1 VEPEP
6 YLRALAETAA
16 QQAAVPIRVVDGTAD
31 APPSP
36 DAGMDAAVASLVLC
50 SVPDQARAL
59 AELRRVLR
67 PVASFASSSTSKP
80 TPPAWPGLS
89 ASPTSSGPSLL
100 AAATP
105 AATR

>member
-1 VEPEP
+1 LEVGAGNGRNFAHYLPAVTEPLAVEPEP

-16 QQAAVPIRVVDGTAD
+16 QQAV
-31 APPSP
+31 
-36 DAGMDAAVASLVLC
+36 VASLVLC
-50 SVPDQARAL
+50 SVPDQTRAL

-67 PVASFASSSTSKP
+67 PGGELRFFEHVQADTS
-80 TPPAWPGLS
+80 GLAGPS